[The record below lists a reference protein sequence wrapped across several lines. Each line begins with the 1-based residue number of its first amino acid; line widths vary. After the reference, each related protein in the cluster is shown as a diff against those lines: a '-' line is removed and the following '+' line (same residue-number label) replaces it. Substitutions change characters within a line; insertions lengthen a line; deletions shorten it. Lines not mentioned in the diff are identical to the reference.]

1 MQCAFQH
8 AYTHQLAGCKASG
21 WSCLVVQVRRHAAEQ
36 LYISFLGREDAGDGQ
51 EAAPDYEQA
60 ADLLLSVA
68 WDGPLEEV
76 VESKQELAELLQLA

>member
-1 MQCAFQH
+1 MPSSLH
-8 AYTHQLAGCKASG
+8 ACILGQARNTAAGLTR
-21 WSCLVVQVRRHAAEQ
+21 CLLQVRRHAAEQ

-76 VESKQELAELLQLA
+76 VQSKQELAELLQLA